1 MTKKKSLVFWIIS
14 VVFMLIIVVFQKMTG
29 PTYPH
34 NGSKVIG
41 NTEINF
47 HLPRSSDGDYTKKIE
62 IKVKDKNINGKI
74 KYKRFKSY
82 DEWTTNELKRKDDKL
97 FFNVPHQPAA
107 GKVIYQIF
115 LRQNSGE
122 YIALTDKPVIMRYRD
137 PVPAIVI
144 IFHLFFIFLTI
155 TMAIRT
161 GLEAIYKGDKVWQY
175 SIITVIAFVCGGFIF
190 GPLMQKF
197 AFGAYWT
204 GWPFGHDLTD
214 NKVLVAL
221 IVWIIALWKLKKNRQ
236 SYGWATAASIVL
248 LLVYLIPHSLLG
260 SEIDYTKI
268 EKPKTEKV
276 NVIRDSSL
284 LKENK

>member
-1 MTKKKSLVFWIIS
+1 MAKKKSLIFWIIS

-34 NGSKVIG
+34 NGSKAIG
-41 NTEINF
+41 NKEINF
-47 HLPRSSDGDYTKKIE
+47 HLPRSNDGDFTKKIE
-62 IKVKDKNINGKI
+62 INVEDKNINGNI
-74 KYKRFKSY
+74 KFKRFKSH
-82 DEWTTNELKRKDDKL
+82 DDWSIKELTRVDDKL
-97 FFNVPHQPAA
+97 IFEIPHQPAA

-115 LRQNSGE
+115 LKQNNGE
-122 YIALTDKPVIMRYRD
+122 LIPLTEEPVILRYRD
-137 PVPAIVI
+137 PVPAIVVV
-144 IFHLFFIFLTI
+144 FHLFFIFLTI

-161 GLEAIYKGDKVWQY
+161 GLEAIYKGDKVWSY
-175 SIITVIAFVCGGFIF
+175 SIITVVAFIGGGFIF

-221 IVWIIALWKLKKNRQ
+221 IVWIIAIWRLKKNRQ
-236 SYGWATAASIVL
+236 NYGWVTAASIVL

-268 EKPKTEKV
+268 ENPKVEKI
-276 NVIRDSSL
+276 NVIKDTISI
-284 LKENK
+284 KE